1 MQEETPYEILGV
13 SQKATIEEI
22 RKAYRSLAKRYHP
35 DMHPN
40 DPNAA
45 SQFQKV
51 NDAYLLLQ
59 DETKRAELDVL
70 LEKRSQA
77 AAKGNGTAR
86 QAQKGMVPPD
96 WSFLKFG
103 REWMSGSQSQE
114 KEKQAEKTANQGHP
128 MDQMN
133 QQFVKFF
140 GFGPTKKK
148 K

>member
-59 DETKRAELDVL
+59 DETKRAELDAL
-70 LEKRSQA
+70 LEKSSQA
-77 AAKGNGTAR
+77 VKGSRTAR
-86 QAQKGMVPPD
+86 QPQKGTVPPD

-103 REWMSGSQSQE
+103 REWMMGSQSQE

-133 QQFVKFF
+133 QQFAKFF

>member
-59 DETKRAELDVL
+59 DETKRAELDAL
-70 LEKRSQA
+70 LEKGSQA
-77 AAKGNGTAR
+77 VKGSRTAR
-86 QAQKGMVPPD
+86 QPQKGTVSPD

-103 REWMSGSQSQE
+103 REWMMGSQSQE

-133 QQFVKFF
+133 QQFAKFF